1 MKKPCKV
8 CGAIRGTLG
17 PTILRVADSVLR
29 AVDRHRHTRRIAAK
43 LDKRQRKAERRQA
56 PAEPL

>member
-8 CGAIRGTLG
+8 CGKIRGTLG
-17 PTILRVADSVLR
+17 PTILKVADGILR
-29 AVDRHRHTRRIAAK
+29 AIDRHRHTRRIAAK

-56 PAEPL
+56 PAQTS